1 MESRKA
7 TAKGGLVQH
16 LLPATIPKR
25 DAVINV
31 NVKISRNPDGGIPQL
46 VFIFFNYSDLPGSQK
61 ILSLYSKHQYHFQ
74 L

>member
-31 NVKISRNPDGGIPQL
+31 NVKISRNPDGGIP
-46 VFIFFNYSDLPGSQK
+46 
-61 ILSLYSKHQYHFQ
+61 
-74 L
+74 